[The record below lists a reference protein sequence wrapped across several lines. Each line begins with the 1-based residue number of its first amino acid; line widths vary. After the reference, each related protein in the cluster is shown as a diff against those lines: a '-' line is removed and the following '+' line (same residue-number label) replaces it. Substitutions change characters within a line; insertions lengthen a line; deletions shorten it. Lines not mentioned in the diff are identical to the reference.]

1 MSQEIKSEVR
11 DEMSST
17 RKAGWTLLCLCIF
30 VVAGCMH
37 PRIEGVIDTATY
49 PDQKLYRIWID
60 TVADSTKP
68 GIPDSERA
76 EFCFSSKL
84 GTSVV
89 DLKIQELIRKEMK
102 KLGFVEKKGPAF
114 AQVVYV
120 YAVEPREY
128 IASSPDVVF
137 GGQQV
142 YSGRK
147 YYRQLAIGIFCEVFE
162 RLEPNAPPVWQAE
175 LHSTGYSSDMIGLAE
190 FFIPEMFKYYGQ
202 AVHNKEFTIPTI
214 SK

>member
-1 MSQEIKSEVR
+1 
-11 DEMSST
+11 MSST
-17 RKAGWTLLCLCIF
+17 RKAGRKLLCLCIF
-30 VVAGCMH
+30 VVAGCIH
-37 PRIEGVIDTATY
+37 PRVGGVIDTATY
-49 PDQKLYRIWID
+49 PDQKLYKIWVD
-60 TVADSTKP
+60 TTANYTKP
-68 GIPDSERA
+68 GIPDSERVG
-76 EFCFSSKL
+76 FCFSPKL

-102 KLGFVEKKGPAF
+102 KLGFVEKKWPTDV
-114 AQVVYV
+114 QVVYV
-120 YAVEPREY
+120 YAVESREF
-128 IASSPDVVF
+128 IDSSPDVVF

-147 YYRQLAIGIFCEVFE
+147 YYRQLAICIYFEIFQI
-162 RLEPNAPPVWQAE
+162 LEPNAPPVWQAE
-175 LHSTGYSSDMIGLAE
+175 LHSTGYSSDMIELAE